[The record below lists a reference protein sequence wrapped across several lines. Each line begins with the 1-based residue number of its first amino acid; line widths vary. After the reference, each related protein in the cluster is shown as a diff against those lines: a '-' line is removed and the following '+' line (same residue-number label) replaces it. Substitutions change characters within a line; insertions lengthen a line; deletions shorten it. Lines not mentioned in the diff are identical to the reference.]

1 MRVENLYVVGTGRR
15 LPPVMTLAEAE
26 RAGLCER
33 RQVWRTEVQSVCVS
47 EDESGPEMAAH
58 AARSALRQAGARPA
72 EIDLVLHADT
82 WYQGHD
88 MWAPAS
94 YVQREVLGNSCPA
107 IEVRQMSNGGLC
119 ALELAVGYLL
129 GDPTRTSAL
138 VTTGDRF
145 CAPGFDRWRSDPGTV
160 FGDAGT
166 AVVVS
171 RRPGFARLRSIVTV
185 ADAGLEQMQRGVDPF
200 GPVPFS
206 ARACVDVEKVRQ
218 DFVRN
223 SGLDGILD
231 RIDRGQSE
239 AIERALADAE
249 VKLADID
256 WFVLP
261 NLGRGRLNAHFLNK
275 FAIDPDRTTWSWG
288 RQVGHLGAG
297 DQIAGLGQI
306 ADSGV
311 LRPGQRCLL
320 AGVGAGFTWSCAV
333 VEMLRRPPTAS
344 RPATTAGLTRTVRRG

>member
-33 RQVWRTEVQSVCVS
+33 RLVWRTEVQSVCVS
-47 EDESGPEMAAH
+47 EGESGPEMAAH
-58 AARSALRQAGARPA
+58 AARTALRQAGARPA

-119 ALELAVGYLL
+119 ALELAVSYLL
-129 GDPTRTSAL
+129 GDPARTSAL

-206 ARACVDVEKVRQ
+206 GRACVDVEKVRQ
-218 DFVRN
+218 DFVRT

-231 RIDRGQSE
+231 RIDRGQAE

-249 VKLADID
+249 VKLEDID

-311 LRPGQRCLL
+311 LQPGQRCLL

>member
-1 MRVENLYVVGTGRR
+1 MRVESLYVVGTGRR
-15 LPPVMTLAEAE
+15 LPPVMTLEEAE
-26 RAGLCER
+26 RAGHCER
-33 RQVWRTEVQSVCVS
+33 RQVWRTEVRSVCVS

-58 AARSALRQAGARPA
+58 AARTAVRQAGAAPA
-72 EIDLVLHADT
+72 EIDLILHADT

-94 YVQREVLGNSCPA
+94 FVQREAVGNSCPA

-119 ALELAVGYLL
+119 ALDLAVGYLL
-129 GDPTRTSAL
+129 ADPERTSAL

-145 CAPGFDRWRSDPGTV
+145 CAPAFDRWRSDPGTV

-185 ADAGLEQMQRGVDPF
+185 ADAGLEQMQRGVDGF
-200 GPVPFS
+200 GPAPASV
-206 ARACVDVEKVRQ
+206 RATVDVETLRQ
-218 DFVRN
+218 DFVRA

-239 AIERALADAE
+239 AIERALADAGT
-249 VKLADID
+249 KLDDVD

-261 NLGRGRLNAHFLNK
+261 NLGRGRLNAHFFQK

-297 DQIAGLGQI
+297 DQIAGLGQL

-311 LRPGQRCLL
+311 LQPGQRVLL

-333 VEMLRRPPTAS
+333 VEMLRRPPTTA
-344 RPATTAGLTRTVRRG
+344 RPTRPTALPRPVRRG